1 LGGVLALI
9 SWIAATTVF
18 SSDNLPR
25 TIPYI
30 RQEKQTQAKYE
41 DEEEFLKVLPSDSIM
56 SSKHWDRSPI
66 VATKFKLLFYRLQVQ
81 TADLLQSYFGATSGT
96 IISRRL

>member
-9 SWIAATTVF
+9 SWIAAITVF
-18 SSDNLPR
+18 SSDNLLR
-25 TIPYI
+25 NIPYI
-30 RQEKQTQAKYE
+30 RQEKQTQAKDE

-66 VATKFKLLFYRLQVQ
+66 VVTKFKLLFYRLQFQ
-81 TADLLQSYFGATSGT
+81 STDLPQSYFGATSGT
-96 IISRRL
+96 ILSSRL